1 VSTRTKKDLIE
12 AVAIATG
19 KDKEVV
25 RDIVQSLL
33 GHMVDALATGQRIE
47 IRDFGV
53 FEVKK
58 RGART
63 AQNPKTLQRVV
74 VPPKASVK
82 FKPGRLLREQVE
94 GESILPEP
102 PEHTADAHRTTPPH
116 TAADDPN
123 PPTRRS
129 A

>member
-1 VSTRTKKDLIE
+1 MSTRTKKDLIE
-12 AVAIATG
+12 AVAVATG

-25 RDIVQSLL
+25 REIVQSLL

-94 GESILPEP
+94 GESILPEA
-102 PEHTADAHRTTPPH
+102 PEPH
-116 TAADDPN
+116 DTNLPVRNSLPAADDPT